1 MMQQWDSPGYL
12 RRRLPAWFARR
23 GGNRTAERPPWH
35 GRRIASEPGYV
46 FSPGGSTSPQVC
58 CQLGTGFRLRGQAT
72 AGCGAV
78 VGAGVVRAPADRP
91 LRPRV
96 DVVAWR
102 LGSPSTVNAGNRCA
116 DRPFPR
122 SRPTVGA
129 EGMHSIDALVCVL
142 LFRPDA
148 CECSFLN
155 LLSSL
160 QLHPSYARENAV
172 PALRGTPTA

>member
-1 MMQQWDSPGYL
+1 MGQPRLPPSAPASVVCPARREPHGRASAMAWPAYCLRTRLHLLAWRLDLAPGV
-12 RRRLPAWFARR
+12 LPAWNWVPIEGPSHGWMWCR
-23 GGNRTAERPPWH
+23 G
-35 GRRIASEPGYV
+35 
-46 FSPGGSTSPQVC
+46 
-58 CQLGTGFRLRGQAT
+58 
-72 AGCGAV
+72 
-78 VGAGVVRAPADRP
+78 GAGVVRAPADRP